1 MNFHQNPHIFVDK
14 SNTLLSDTNPT
25 TSKNFRTMADD
36 LDDLDALLEA
46 PYKNKVNLVF
56 PSVNITQKHVHSLV
70 MYPMISMLGT
80 IIVRNQRASNNI

>member
-1 MNFHQNPHIFVDK
+1 
-14 SNTLLSDTNPT
+14 
-25 TSKNFRTMADD
+25 MADD

-70 MYPMISMLGT
+70 IYPRISMLGT
-80 IIVRNQRASNNI
+80 IIVRNQRTSNDI

>member
-1 MNFHQNPHIFVDK
+1 MSFHQNPHIFVDK

-56 PSVNITQKHVHSLV
+56 PSANITQKHVSSMV
-70 MYPMISMLGT
+70 MYPMISMIGT

>member
-1 MNFHQNPHIFVDK
+1 
-14 SNTLLSDTNPT
+14 
-25 TSKNFRTMADD
+25 MADD

-56 PSVNITQKHVHSLV
+56 PSVNITQKHVSSLV

-80 IIVRNQRASNNI
+80 IILRNQRAGNNI